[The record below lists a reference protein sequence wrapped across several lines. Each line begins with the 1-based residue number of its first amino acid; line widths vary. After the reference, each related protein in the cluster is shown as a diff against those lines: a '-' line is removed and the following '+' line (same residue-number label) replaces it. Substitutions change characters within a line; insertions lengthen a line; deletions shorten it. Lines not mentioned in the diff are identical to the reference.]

1 MVCTMAFLRA
11 LLSTARMIRHSS
23 PLSAGLPADDA
34 VLLDAPDE
42 QLSPALVAAALGDPE
57 PAAKLLA
64 TTRDSA
70 DWENRDRYLSRLV
83 TFARHRD
90 GWLTDWLAAALRDPD
105 ALLVKAELAV
115 RRAWESPARAERLHE
130 VGPLITAAA
139 EADPRDPVP
148 WRLAL
153 DHARGTHATHT
164 AFESLWE
171 QAIRRSAHHYGCH
184 VAALRYLSAAWYGSH
199 RECFDFAERAA
210 EDAVPHSLVQ
220 ALPVRAA
227 FALLLD
233 TQALGRTTSV
243 LEERIDAAADAA
255 IRLSAA
261 YRPGDPWPA
270 EVRNLLAYVL
280 LARGR
285 WGEALEQ
292 FTLIGQHAT
301 SFPWSSVS
309 DDALGRFLDARDG
322 ARLQVASVT
331 PLRNRADRGRPRS
344 RTAGVVTTARLPL
357 FPLNTVLF
365 PGLVLPLNVFE
376 ERYRAMMR
384 ELLKSDEDEPR
395 RFVVVAIRDGRETAV
410 TGTSMP
416 DPVASAPRRARAR
429 RGLRPRPHPDLPPG
443 RLHRRRGDHP

>member
-1 MVCTMAFLRA
+1 MVRTMAFLRA
-11 LLSTARMIRHSS
+11 LLSTARMIRHSP
-23 PLSAGLPADDA
+23 PLSAGRPADDA

-42 QLSPALVAAALGDPE
+42 RLSPALVAAALGDPR
-57 PAAKLLA
+57 PAAGLLA
-64 TTRDSA
+64 ATRAEA
-70 DWENRDRYLSRLV
+70 DWENRDRYVGRLV
-83 TFARHRD
+83 AFARNRD
-90 GWLTDWLAAALRDPD
+90 GWLVDWLAAAPRDPD

-115 RRAWESPARAERLHE
+115 HRAWESPARAERLRE
-130 VGPLITAAA
+130 VGPMIAAAA

-153 DHARGTHATHT
+153 DHARGAHATHT

-171 QAIRRSAHHYGCH
+171 QAVRRAPHHYGCH

-210 EDAVPHSLVQ
+210 EDALPDSLVQ

-233 TQALGRTTSV
+233 TQAAGRAGSV
-243 LEERIDAAADAA
+243 LEERVDAAADLA

-285 WGEALEQ
+285 WAEALDQ
-292 FTLIGQHAT
+292 FDVIGPYAT

-322 ARLQVASVT
+322 ARLQVASLT
-331 PLRNRADRGRPRS
+331 PLRDRPDRGRPRGHY
-344 RTAGVVTTARLPL
+344 A
-357 FPLNTVLF
+357 
-365 PGLVLPLNVFE
+365 
-376 ERYRAMMR
+376 
-384 ELLKSDEDEPR
+384 
-395 RFVVVAIRDGRETAV
+395 
-410 TGTSMP
+410 
-416 DPVASAPRRARAR
+416 
-429 RGLRPRPHPDLPPG
+429 
-443 RLHRRRGDHP
+443 

>member
-11 LLSTARMIRHSS
+11 LLRTARMARHGS
-23 PLSAGLPADDA
+23 PPAAGPAADDA

-42 QLSPALVAAALGDPE
+42 RLSPALVAAALGDYE
-57 PAAKLLA
+57 PAARLLA
-64 TTRDSA
+64 ATRDAA
-70 DWENRDRYLSRLV
+70 DWENRDRYLDRLV
-83 TFARHRD
+83 VFARGRD
-90 GWLTDWLAAALRDPD
+90 GWLVDWLAAAPRDPD

-115 RRAWESPARAERLHE
+115 RRAWESPARAERLRE
-130 VGPLITAAA
+130 VAPLITAAA
-139 EADPRDPVP
+139 DADPRDPVP

-153 DHARGTHATHT
+153 DHARGAHATHT

-171 QAIRRSAHHYGCH
+171 QAVRRSAHHYGCH

-210 EDAVPHSLVQ
+210 EDALPDSLVQ

-233 TQALGRTTSV
+233 PRGAERTTSV
-243 LEERIDAAADAA
+243 LEERIDAAADLA

-285 WGEALEQ
+285 WAEALHQ
-292 FTLIGQHAT
+292 FHLIGRHAT

-309 DDALGRFLDARDG
+309 EDPLGRFLDARDG
-322 ARLQVASVT
+322 ARLRAAS
-331 PLRNRADRGRPRS
+331 PAPSRGRADHGRPRGHY
-344 RTAGVVTTARLPL
+344 A
-357 FPLNTVLF
+357 
-365 PGLVLPLNVFE
+365 
-376 ERYRAMMR
+376 
-384 ELLKSDEDEPR
+384 
-395 RFVVVAIRDGRETAV
+395 
-410 TGTSMP
+410 
-416 DPVASAPRRARAR
+416 
-429 RGLRPRPHPDLPPG
+429 
-443 RLHRRRGDHP
+443 

>member
-1 MVCTMAFLRA
+1 M
-11 LLSTARMIRHSS
+11 
-23 PLSAGLPADDA
+23 
-34 VLLDAPDE
+34 
-42 QLSPALVAAALGDPE
+42 
-57 PAAKLLA
+57 
-64 TTRDSA
+64 
-70 DWENRDRYLSRLV
+70 
-83 TFARHRD
+83 
-90 GWLTDWLAAALRDPD
+90 
-105 ALLVKAELAV
+105 
-115 RRAWESPARAERLHE
+115 
-130 VGPLITAAA
+130 GPLITAAA

-153 DHARGTHATHT
+153 DHARGSHATHT

-171 QAIRRSAHHYGCH
+171 QAVRRSAHHYGCH

-210 EDAVPHSLVQ
+210 EDALPDSLVQ

-243 LEERIDAAADAA
+243 LEERIDAAADTA

-285 WGEALEQ
+285 WAEALDQ
-292 FTLIGQHAT
+292 FMLIGQHAT

-322 ARLQVASVT
+322 ARLQVASAT
-331 PLRNRADRGRPRS
+331 PLRDRADRGRPRGHY
-344 RTAGVVTTARLPL
+344 A
-357 FPLNTVLF
+357 
-365 PGLVLPLNVFE
+365 
-376 ERYRAMMR
+376 
-384 ELLKSDEDEPR
+384 
-395 RFVVVAIRDGRETAV
+395 
-410 TGTSMP
+410 
-416 DPVASAPRRARAR
+416 
-429 RGLRPRPHPDLPPG
+429 
-443 RLHRRRGDHP
+443 